1 MEHVNNLMAQKE
13 DSTDHI
19 LSSAHLAEER
29 AAFRA
34 KVNPYSQLVNTKPDR
49 ILINAARH
57 IPEHSA
63 ALISALLKE
72 YSEVYC
78 EFGSGS
84 GGHLI
89 EHACRKP
96 GALFFGIELRFKR
109 AFRTIE
115 KAELAG
121 AKNLYILRTD
131 AGLFPQIFPKGS
143 LSGVF
148 MNFPDPWSRNKWAK
162 NRMFRAVV
170 AQQIA
175 ESLKKD
181 GFFSF
186 KTDDVASFDEALAAV
201 QEIEELDIQ
210 MVSRDLHTNE
220 YAKDLVKSEF
230 ERLFISQKLP
240 IYFLNAQRV

>member
-1 MEHVNNLMAQKE
+1 MAQKE

-19 LSSAHLAEER
+19 FSSAHTTEER
-29 AAFRA
+29 EAFRA

-49 ILINAARH
+49 ILINAARN
-57 IPEHSA
+57 IPNQA
-63 ALISALLKE
+63 ARLISGLLKE
-72 YSEVYC
+72 FSEVYC

-96 GALFFGIELRFKR
+96 EALFFGIEIRFKR

-115 KAELAG
+115 KAELSG
-121 AKNLYILRTD
+121 ANNLYILRTD

-162 NRMFRAVV
+162 NRMFRASV
-170 AQQIA
+170 AEQIA
-175 ESLKKD
+175 ASLKKD

-186 KTDDVASFDEALAAV
+186 KTDDMASFDEALAAV
-201 QEIEELDIQ
+201 KDITELNIREI
-210 MVSRDLHTNE
+210 SRDLHTSE

-240 IYFLNAQRV
+240 IYFFNAQRV